1 MAKKISEVYPDYV
14 FQRLGAGYTV
24 DATDYTG
31 KDYIDLKGQTVGA
44 LQQLIIR
51 ANRDKDIKFWQIE
64 ETE

>member
-24 DATDYTG
+24 DATDYKR
-31 KDYIDLKGQTVGA
+31 KDYIDLTVVTVGA

>member
-14 FQRLGAGYTV
+14 FQRLGAGHTV
-24 DATDYTG
+24 DATDYTR

>member
-1 MAKKISEVYPDYV
+1 MPKKISEVYPDYV

-24 DATDYTG
+24 DATDYKR

>member
-1 MAKKISEVYPDYV
+1 M

-24 DATDYTG
+24 DATDYTR
-31 KDYIDLKGQTVGA
+31 KDYIDLTGLTVVA